1 MKNNYNNQ
9 NKTPHHRLLNQLKKG
24 SLSFNEVPKDL
35 ATWQQFLS
43 VVNRSYHADTES
55 RQLLERSLEVS
66 SEEMHTL
73 YEELKDESE
82 QRISAI
88 QKSEQKMLFMANM
101 SHEIRTPI
109 HGILGS
115 LDVVR
120 QTELDERQKLF
131 IDTAH
136 VSCEAMLDIINN
148 ILDYS
153 KISADKFELEMTR
166 FSLRELVEEVNSIMA
181 MTDPDKPV
189 EVISYVAKNVPQTV
203 RGDSSRI
210 RQMLINL
217 VGNGLKFTESG
228 EVYTRVEKRYEN
240 EHTLTLRFEV
250 RDTGIGIPKDM
261 QKNIFNSFVQ
271 VDASIT
277 RRYGGTGLG
286 LTIVK
291 EFAEL
296 MNGSVGVESVEGKG
310 SLFWFEITL
319 DKVEQEVSPKG
330 TQNLEGLSVLIV
342 DDMLANRQIFNEYL
356 SSWGATPTLASS
368 GTEALELMVERYN
381 QGKPFDLVLL
391 DWFMPGMDGL
401 SVASQISQ
409 DPRLNSVPLVLLS
422 SYSIAQE
429 KLDRAGVKHTLTKPI
444 RSSVLRNM
452 LIEVI
457 KKDTAATSNRQTP
470 AIPQAS
476 QTIPSILL
484 AEDNDVNALIA
495 KTMLENEG
503 LEIHHVMDGKQVVEA
518 VKKKRYSMILMD
530 IHMPDIDGYSAT
542 RLIRQWESKHRLPR
556 TPIIAMT
563 ANALKGDREKCLET
577 GMDDYLAKPVSRND
591 LIQKV
596 SNWIKQTQS
605 KQQDKCPA

>member
-1 MKNNYNNQ
+1 MKNNYKKQ
-9 NKTPHHRLLNQLKKG
+9 NKAPHHRLINQLNKSG
-24 SLSFNEVPKDL
+24 LSFNEAPKDL
-35 ATWQQFLS
+35 AAWQQFLS

-66 SEEMHTL
+66 SEEMHAL

-88 QKSEQKMLFMANM
+88 QKSEEKMLFMANM

-120 QTELDERQKLF
+120 GTELDERQKLF

-153 KISADKFELEMTR
+153 KISANKFELEMTR
-166 FSLRELVEEVNSIMA
+166 FSIRELVEEVNSIMA

-189 EVISYVAKNVPQTV
+189 EVMSFVARNVPHTL

-217 VGNGLKFTESG
+217 VGNGLKFTEDG
-228 EVYTRVEKRYEN
+228 EVYTRVEKRFED
-240 EHTLTLRFEV
+240 EKTVTLRFEV

-296 MNGSVGVESVEGKG
+296 MNGSVGVESIEGKG

-319 DKVEQEVSPKG
+319 EKVAQIAKPTDS
-330 TQNLEGLSVLIV
+330 QNLNGLSVLIV
-342 DDMLANRQIFNEYL
+342 DDMLTNRQIFNEYL
-356 SSWGATPTLASS
+356 SSWGAKPTLANS
-368 GTEALELMVERYN
+368 GREALELLVEHYQN
-381 QGKPFDLVLL
+381 GQMFDLVLL
-391 DWFMPGMDGL
+391 DWFMPEMDGL
-401 SVASQISQ
+401 SVARHIND
-409 DPRLNSVPLVLLS
+409 DPRLNTTPLVLLS

-429 KLDRAGVKHTLTKPI
+429 KLDRAGVQHTLTKPI

-452 LIEVI
+452 LIEVV
-457 KKDTAATSNRQTP
+457 KKDRTKP
-470 AIPQAS
+470 ASKPVIAPCSDNSSPPA
-476 QTIPSILL
+476 ILL
-484 AEDNDVNALIA
+484 AEDNEVNALIA

-503 LEIHHVMDGKQVVEA
+503 LEIHHVVDGKQVVEA
-518 VKKKRYSMILMD
+518 VKKKRYNMILMD

-542 RLIRQWESKHRLPR
+542 RLIRQWESKHRLPAV
-556 TPIIAMT
+556 PIIAMT

-577 GMDDYLAKPVSRND
+577 GMDDYLAKPVSRKD
-591 LIQKV
+591 LILKV
-596 SNWIKQTQS
+596 NNWIKQ
-605 KQQDKCPA
+605 KQPRNNSTCIA